1 MLTSPEVLS
10 PEDALRLNVLL
21 AGEVLAVRIDE
32 GARLLYGL
40 TPKGEAKLAL
50 NPLGRPDR
58 YFQRVRELLGGHALD
73 SPGGYPVHLRRWTRL
88 GHAEPKKLE
97 AMLKLGEP
105 EAVLA
110 VAYAAELTDE
120 MARRAW
126 WSLPTMEVARAM
138 LAHPAVRRG
147 QMGPLLAD
155 FLIEHL
161 PFEEDPVIAMN
172 SVRAVLAAGLI
183 SPQAREQL
191 WLKGKR
197 RPYYLVGF
205 LESLPDA
212 LPPEPSRS
220 LPEGLPDSPAARL
233 LARSFASTGQG
244 YLKAAELILEKPPA
258 HESVYLMLDLLGQYF
273 TDGREAVAQLG
284 VCPNEAT
291 ALEALSQLSN
301 TVAEP
306 ILTKTTAIGPL
317 MRRHLEPLFAPI
329 IGHLKILRGEK

>member
-1 MLTSPEVLS
+1 MPDLLS

-50 NPLGRPDR
+50 NPVGRPDR

-88 GHAEPKKLE
+88 GHAEPKKLA

-120 MARRAW
+120 LARRVW
-126 WSLPTMEVARAM
+126 WALPTMEVARAM
-138 LAHPAVRRG
+138 LARPAVRQG

-161 PFEEDPVIAMN
+161 PFEEDPVTAMN

-183 SPQAREQL
+183 APPAREQL

-212 LPPEPSRS
+212 LPPEPSRA
-220 LPEGLPDSPAARL
+220 LPEGLPDTPAARL
-233 LARSFASTGQG
+233 LARCFSSAGQS

-258 HESVYLMLDLLGQYF
+258 HEAVYLMLDLLGEYF
-273 TDGREAVAQLG
+273 ADGREAVAQLAAY
-284 VCPNEAT
+284 PTEAM

-306 ILTKTTAIGPL
+306 ILTKTTAVGPL

-329 IGHLKILRGEK
+329 IGHLQTLRGGT

>member
-1 MLTSPEVLS
+1 MLASYDVLS

-50 NPLGRPDR
+50 HPLGRPDR
-58 YFQRVRELLGGHALD
+58 YFQRVREMLGGYALD
-73 SPGGYPVHLRRWTRL
+73 SPGGYPVQLRRWTRL

-110 VAYAAELTDE
+110 VAHAAELTDE
-120 MARRAW
+120 LARRVW
-126 WSLPTMEVARAM
+126 WSLPTMEVARTM
-138 LAHPAVRRG
+138 LAHPAVRHG

-161 PFEEDPVIAMN
+161 PFEEDPITAMT
-172 SVRAVLAAGLI
+172 SVRAVLAADLI
-183 SPQAREQL
+183 AAPAREQL

-197 RPYYLVGF
+197 RPTYLVGF
-205 LESLPDA
+205 LESLPDT
-212 LPPEPSRS
+212 LPPEAARL
-220 LPEGLPDSPAARL
+220 LPEGLSDNPAARL
-233 LARSFASTGQG
+233 LTRCFSNSGQS
-244 YLKAAELILEKPPA
+244 YLKAAELILEKPAA
-258 HESVYLMLDLLGQYF
+258 HEAVYLMLDLLGQYF
-273 TDGREAVAQLG
+273 AAGRNALAELGAWPREAA
-284 VCPNEAT
+284 
-291 ALEALSQLSN
+291 ALEALSQLTN
-301 TVAEP
+301 TLAEP

-329 IGHLKILRGEK
+329 IGHLKTLRGES

>member
-1 MLTSPEVLS
+1 MPDLLS

-50 NPLGRPDR
+50 NPVGRPDR
-58 YFQRVRELLGGHALD
+58 YFQCVRELLGGHALD

-120 MARRAW
+120 LARRVW

-138 LAHPAVRRG
+138 LAQPAVRRG

-161 PFEEDPVIAMN
+161 PFEEDPVTGMN

-212 LPPEPSRS
+212 LPPEPARP
-220 LPEGLPDSPAARL
+220 LPDGLPDNPAARL
-233 LARSFASTGQG
+233 LARCYAGTGQS

-258 HESVYLMLDLLGQYF
+258 HEAVYLMLDLLGQYF
-273 TDGREAVAQLG
+273 ADGREAPAQLSAY
-284 VCPNEAT
+284 PAEAA
-291 ALEALSQLSN
+291 ALAALAQLSN

-329 IGHLKILRGEK
+329 IGHLQTLRGGT